1 MTLSL
6 HNKTPPRS
14 CTATLLRIS
23 CYLFRTWKFLSTTHP
38 SWLPR
43 NSPRSSYIGKEVSL
57 GHYVVDH
64 CINCPTDYRLEKSRA
79 QNILWLLEELGL
91 EYELVTFR
99 RNKNDNH
106 APPDLK
112 KIHPLGK
119 SPLISIAPSDGS
131 EPIVLAESGFITQY
145 LSEHFGKD
153 TTLVPKR
160 YRDGQEGKVGGET
173 KEWLRWQYFLH
184 FTEGTMMGTFM
195 LGWVVSGL
203 SSPQIPFFIRPITSM
218 VGSKILAN
226 FIYPNVKGQLSFLEQ
241 QLSTSGGDYLCGE
254 HLTAADVLISF
265 GLITAADKVGSF
277 GDWDGSTPKA
287 LYPKLYAYIERLKNT
302 PGYKKSVQK
311 VKEIDESLGIEFKM

>member
-1 MTLSL
+1 MQISTAHSY
-6 HNKTPPRS
+6 PPW
-14 CTATLLRIS
+14 LLR
-23 CYLFRTWKFLSTTHP
+23 
-38 SWLPR
+38 
-43 NSPRSSYIGKEVSL
+43 NNPRSSCIGKEASPGVYIANHS
-57 GHYVVDH
+57 
-64 CINCPTDYRLEKSRA
+64 INCSTKRRLEKSRA
-79 QNILWLLEELGL
+79 QNILWLLEELEL
-91 EYELVTFR
+91 EYELVTFH
-99 RNKNDNH
+99 RNKADNH

-145 LSEHFGKD
+145 LCEHFGKD
-153 TTLVPKR
+153 KTVVPKR
-160 YRDGQEGKVGGET
+160 YREGQEGKVGGET

-184 FTEGTMMGTFM
+184 FAEGTMMSAFM

-265 GLITAADKVGSF
+265 GLITAKDKVSSF
-277 GDWDGSTPKA
+277 GDWDGSTPNT
-287 LYPKLYAYIERLKNT
+287 LYPKLYAYIARLQNT
-302 PGYKKSVQK
+302 SGYKKSVQK
-311 VKEIDESLGIEFKM
+311 VKEIDESLGIEFKL